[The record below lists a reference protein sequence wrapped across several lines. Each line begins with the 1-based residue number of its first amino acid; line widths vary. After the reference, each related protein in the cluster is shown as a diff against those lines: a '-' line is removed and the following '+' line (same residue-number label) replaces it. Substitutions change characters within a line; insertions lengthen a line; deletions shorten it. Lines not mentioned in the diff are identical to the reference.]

1 MKHVCMNKAVDLLRK
16 CKVFFLATNEGDQP
30 RVRPFG
36 AVAEI
41 NGRLYMATS
50 NTKNCFKQMIAN
62 PKVEIAAMLNNEDW
76 IRITGTVK
84 CDPSAE
90 AKAEFLKQ
98 APIPGY
104 RVDDG
109 VFEVLYFEKGQVEV
123 ISFAKEPE
131 CFDI

>member
-1 MKHVCMNKAVDLLRK
+1 MNRAVDLLRK
-16 CKVFFLATNEGDQP
+16 SKVFFLATNEGDQP

-41 NGRLYMATS
+41 NGKLYIATS
-50 NTKNCFKQMIAN
+50 NTKKCFTQMIAN

-84 CDPSAE
+84 SDQSAKS
-90 AKAEFLKQ
+90 KAEFLRQ

-104 RVDDG
+104 TVDDDI
-109 VFEVLYFEKGQVEV
+109 FEILYFEKGQVEI
-123 ISFAKEPE
+123 ISFSKNPE
-131 CFDI
+131 YFEI

>member
-1 MKHVCMNKAVDLLRK
+1 MNKAVDLLRK
-16 CKVFFLATNEGDQP
+16 SKVFFLATNEGDQP

-41 NGRLYMATS
+41 NGKLYIATS

-84 CDPSAE
+84 SDQSAE
-90 AKAEFLKQ
+90 SKAEFLRQ

-104 RVDDG
+104 TVDDDI
-109 VFEVLYFEKGQVEV
+109 FEILYFEKGHVEI
-123 ISFAKEPE
+123 ISFSKGPE
-131 CFDI
+131 CFEI